1 MTSRTVKLW
10 VHHTS
15 LFLPVRRLK
24 QKQQLLDGSSVDP
37 PAACSHCKLRAGVAQ
52 TVCCKLGIKIRLRHC
67 DRYFC
72 IIRLIWCL
80 ILQPRYAQHLTTSGT
95 AGGGYKLSHSDEVK
109 SIYDSSMPRCAQ
121 HVSHAPDYVLHSYR
135 YMCYIRTGIKEQCD
149 IAAAL
154 YCSTVVYNNH
164 IAVVNGLET
173 QSVDSTIFGRY
184 G

>member
-1 MTSRTVKLW
+1 MAVRKGSMASAQCSESQQQSKYEFTYSKTVGASYIAVLTGTEIEAEAT
-10 VHHTS
+10 V
-15 LFLPVRRLK
+15 
-24 QKQQLLDGSSVDP
+24 LDGSSVDP

-52 TVCCKLGIKIRLRHC
+52 TVCCKLSIKIRLRHC

-121 HVSHAPDYVLHSYR
+121 HVSHAPDYVLRRDVHNTYHTHQV
-135 YMCYIRTGIKEQCD
+135 MCYIRTGIC
-149 IAAAL
+149 A
-154 YCSTVVYNNH
+154 TFVPV
-164 IAVVNGLET
+164 
-173 QSVDSTIFGRY
+173 
-184 G
+184 

>member
-1 MTSRTVKLW
+1 MLNHNRRVNMTSPTVKLW

-15 LFLPVRRLK
+15 LFLPVRRLQ

-52 TVCCKLGIKIRLRHC
+52 TVCCKLSIKIRLRHC

-121 HVSHAPDYVLHSYR
+121 HVSHAPDYVLHSYK
-135 YMCYIRTGIKEQCD
+135 G
-149 IAAAL
+149 
-154 YCSTVVYNNH
+154 TVRHCCCMILQHCGV
-164 IAVVNGLET
+164 
-173 QSVDSTIFGRY
+173 Q
-184 G
+184 

>member
-1 MTSRTVKLW
+1 MTSPTVKLW

-52 TVCCKLGIKIRLRHC
+52 TVCCKLSIKIRLRHC

-135 YMCYIRTGIKEQCD
+135 YKGTVRHCRCIVLQH
-149 IAAAL
+149 
-154 YCSTVVYNNH
+154 CSV
-164 IAVVNGLET
+164 
-173 QSVDSTIFGRY
+173 Q
-184 G
+184 